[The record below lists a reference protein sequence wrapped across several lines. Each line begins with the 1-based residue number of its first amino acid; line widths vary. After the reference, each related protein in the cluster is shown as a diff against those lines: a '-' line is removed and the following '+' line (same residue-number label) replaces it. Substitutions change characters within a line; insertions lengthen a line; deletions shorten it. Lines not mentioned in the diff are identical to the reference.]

1 MPTNDRLMD
10 MRALE
15 ALFWVAKLG
24 GFGRAATK
32 LNTTQP
38 AISSRIA
45 SLEAEYGVRLLVRE
59 PGSRP
64 SLTPLG
70 LLLSDHARRMLSL
83 RAETASAIAE
93 TAGLRGPLRIGVSE
107 TLVHI
112 LLPELLRR
120 LHAEHPKVT
129 PHVVT
134 DVSPNLRSQLS
145 AGELDLALML
155 GPSALV
161 GVQEYD
167 ICSLELVWVASPGL
181 AIEGETVTRE
191 AIGATPILT
200 YAHNTKPYADL
211 VASLESPDLPAARIF
226 PNSSLATMVNLARH
240 GIGIAVVPELIVQT
254 ELEKGDLRLLSSN
267 ISLPALHFV
276 ACWLDPGPGPPAAIV
291 ALTRSILADKGV

>member
-1 MPTNDRLMD
+1 MTTADRLLD
-10 MRALE
+10 LRALE

-24 GFGRAATK
+24 GFGRAAAK

-45 SLEAEYGVRLLVRE
+45 SLEAEYGVRLLARE

-93 TAGLRGPLRIGVSE
+93 TAGLRGPVRIGVSE

-129 PHVVT
+129 PNVVT

-161 GVQEYD
+161 GVQEHD
-167 ICSLELVWVASPGL
+167 ICSLDLVWAASPGL
-181 AIEGETVTRE
+181 PIRHEALTRE

-200 YAHNTKPYADL
+200 YAHNTKPCADL
-211 VASLESPDLPAARIF
+211 IAALEAPNLPAARIF
-226 PNSSLATMVNLARH
+226 PNSSLATMVNLAKH
-240 GIGIAVVPELIVQT
+240 GVGIAVIPQIIIQDELKT
-254 ELEKGDLRLLSSN
+254 GDLCRLSSD
-267 ISLPALHFV
+267 ISLPPLRYV
-276 ACWLDPGPGPPAAIV
+276 ACWLDPGPGLPAAIV
-291 ALTRSILADKGV
+291 ALTRAILADKGI